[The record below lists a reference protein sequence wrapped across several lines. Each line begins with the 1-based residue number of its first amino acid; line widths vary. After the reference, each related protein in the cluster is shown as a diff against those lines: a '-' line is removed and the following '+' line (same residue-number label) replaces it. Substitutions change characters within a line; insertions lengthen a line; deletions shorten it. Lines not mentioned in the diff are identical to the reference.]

1 MVERR
6 RHKRVEVDFWAS
18 LSHPLLGTVT
28 CDIQDMSISGVSIK
42 LDEDLNFF
50 VMMELDVKIRGEG
63 WDESMPALPVQVT
76 RVNKREVGLQFI
88 ESCEDLWTPP
98 DDDLDFSTDEID
110 SPQQFADESGLDEF
124 GELAS

>member
-1 MVERR
+1 MIERR

-18 LSHPLLGTVT
+18 LSHPLLGTIT

-42 LDEDLNFF
+42 LDEEMNFF

-76 RVNKREVGLQFI
+76 RVNKREIGLEFI
-88 ESCEDLWTPP
+88 ESCEDIWSPP
-98 DDDLDFSTDEID
+98 DDDYDFPSDNSDSSQHYANIDE
-110 SPQQFADESGLDEF
+110 LDEY
-124 GELAS
+124 GEPA

>member
-1 MVERR
+1 MRERR

-42 LDEDLNFF
+42 LDEDLKFF

-76 RVNKREVGLQFI
+76 RVDKRNVGLQFI
-88 ESCEDLWTPP
+88 ESCEDLWAPP
-98 DDDLDFSTDEID
+98 EDDMDFTSGD
-110 SPQQFADESGLDEF
+110 SDATQHFSGHDDLDEF
-124 GELAS
+124 GELA

>member
-1 MVERR
+1 MMERR

-18 LSHPLLGTVT
+18 LSLPLLGTIT

-42 LDEDLNFF
+42 LDEDINFF

-63 WDESMPALPVQVT
+63 WDDSMPALPVQVT

-98 DDDLDFSTDEID
+98 EDDLDFSQEDLD
-110 SPQQFADESGLDEF
+110 STQQFADESDLDEF
-124 GELAS
+124 GKLA

>member
-1 MVERR
+1 MMERR

-18 LSHPLLGTVT
+18 LSHPLLGTIT

-42 LDEDLNFF
+42 LDEDLKFF

-63 WDESMPALPVQVT
+63 WDDSMPALPVQVT
-76 RVNKREVGLQFI
+76 RVNKRDVGLRFI

-98 DDDLDFSTDEID
+98 DDDIDFTGDDSDST
-110 SPQQFADESGLDEF
+110 QHFARHDDLDEY
-124 GELAS
+124 GELA